1 MVPSTRTAFP
11 ATALAAALALA
22 LIGCA
27 GEAPRPTGDGPA
39 AAPPTSAGPSST
51 APTSTQARED
61 FWAGYSAIM
70 ISEVDPAMSL
80 EDLTEKSTVVVRGRI
95 EGVTGAREVDGRVV
109 PAPDGS
115 ALETSL
121 LTMRVEDVLT
131 GEPGD
136 TVRVWVYGAAPET
149 APPAESFLW
158 YLMSSDTPDALFMTN
173 RSGVIGPDAA
183 GTLSTVMVPG
193 DAEFILP
200 DAAESLQDVQRRT
213 EELLAG

>member
-1 MVPSTRTAFP
+1 MVPSTRTARP
-11 ATALAAALALA
+11 ATALVAAMALALT
-22 LIGCA
+22 GCA

-39 AAPPTSAGPSST
+39 AAPLTSAGPSSSAST
-51 APTSTQARED
+51 PTQARED

-95 EGVTGAREVDGRVV
+95 EGVTGARTVGGRVV
-109 PAPDGS
+109 PAPAGS

-121 LTMRVEDVLT
+121 LTVRVEDVLT

-136 TVRVWVYGAAPET
+136 TVRARVYGAAPET

-158 YLMSSDTPDALFMTN
+158 YLMPSDTPDALLTTS
-173 RSGVIGPDAA
+173 RSGVIGPDAE
-183 GTLSTVMVPG
+183 GRLSTVMVPG
-193 DAEFILP
+193 DAELILP
-200 DAAESLQDVQRRT
+200 DGSESLEDVQRRT
-213 EELLAG
+213 EQFLGR